1 MNFKFE
7 TIFITLLIF
16 SIFPTCIVFTSVTI
30 REPYQ
35 LLFLTFIV
43 YKIYTYHNSKNI
55 IDLLLIIISFII
67 LTFLHEVF
75 YFSFILSFF
84 LCLILFLNKILRNFQ
99 LLKLIIC
106 ILILSVTC
114 LFFYLD
120 FVLSFYNGIF
130 NALENFSRDAM
141 NTKYIGRTN
150 YRIDSISINKYSDIF
165 LAVIV
170 SMFLY
175 FFEPFTYLF
184 NKANIVD
191 GIIILENFFR
201 IFVIF
206 SAISLFFFKNFT
218 NKSFMIIIF
227 IIISSTEMLWSLGT
241 NNWGTA
247 VRHHIPSF
255 GLYLILF
262 AFSIDKLLVNIKER
276 YK

>member
-1 MNFKFE
+1 M
-7 TIFITLLIF
+7 
-16 SIFPTCIVFTSVTI
+16 
-30 REPYQ
+30 
-35 LLFLTFIV
+35 
-43 YKIYTYHNSKNI
+43 
-55 IDLLLIIISFII
+55 
-67 LTFLHEVF
+67 
-75 YFSFILSFF
+75 
-84 LCLILFLNKILRNFQ
+84 ILF
-99 LLKLIIC
+99 
-106 ILILSVTC
+106 VTC

-120 FVLSFYNGIF
+120 FVSSFYNGIF
-130 NALENFSRDAM
+130 DSLEDFSRDAM

-150 YRIDSISINKYSDIF
+150 YRIEGVSIDKYSDI
-165 LAVIV
+165 LLVIIV

-191 GIIILENFFR
+191 GIIIFENFFR

-206 SAISLFFFKNFT
+206 STITLFFLRNFK

-227 IIISSTEMLWSLGT
+227 IIILSSEMIWSLGT

-247 VRHHIPSF
+247 VRHHTPSF

-276 YK
+276 DK